1 MSPTST
7 TEDTRATYWRE
18 QIQAWSVSGKS
29 QKAFCEEQALSY
41 HRFGYWRRKFSQS
54 VSIPPKA
61 KTFVAVTRQPSSKS
75 LSLSLPNGLII
86 EGIAVDNVSL
96 VGQLLRQL

>member
-29 QKAFCEEQALSY
+29 QKAFCDEQALGY
-41 HRFGYWRRKFSQS
+41 HRFGYWRRNFSQS
-54 VSIPPKA
+54 VSIQPKG
-61 KTFVAVTRQPSSKS
+61 KTFVAVTRQPSAMS
-75 LSLSLPNGLII
+75 LSLSLPNGLTI
-86 EGIAVDNVSL
+86 EGIAEENVSL
-96 VGQLLRQL
+96 VGQLLCQL

>member
-29 QKAFCEEQALSY
+29 QKAFCEEQALGY

-54 VSIPPKA
+54 VSIPSKA
-61 KTFVAVTRQPSSKS
+61 KTFVAVTRQPAAMS

-86 EGIAVDNVSL
+86 EGIAEENVSL
-96 VGQLLRQL
+96 VSQLLRQL